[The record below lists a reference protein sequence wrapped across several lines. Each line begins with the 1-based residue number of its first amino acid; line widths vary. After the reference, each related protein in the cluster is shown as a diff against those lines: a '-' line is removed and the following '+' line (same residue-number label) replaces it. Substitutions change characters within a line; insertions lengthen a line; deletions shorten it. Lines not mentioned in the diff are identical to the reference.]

1 MSKEPKVD
9 SDTLIWITG
18 ATEGIGL
25 ALARTAPFPD
35 ARIVNLSRR
44 PHPDYESVA
53 FDLTRPET
61 WDGVRRHVHATLA
74 TFRGKRAL
82 FIQNAY
88 YSEAVGLIGK
98 VAYDLYEKSVVGN
111 VAAPLVLAEAFVT
124 ACRPGYESGLVLM
137 SSGAAVAPLEGLASY
152 CAAKVAIEHW
162 AEVVGRERES
172 QGLGPWIVAVRP
184 GGVETAPVR
193 ATAAMDPSVYPRA
206 AQIKANIPNRLTP
219 EQAARRIWAA
229 LPPPAGVS
237 VISFAPA
244 PSEPAFRFGG
254 REQVLDAEG
263 WKLVYA
269 TGGADT
275 SR

>member
-1 MSKEPKVD
+1 MSKEPKVQ

-25 ALARTAPFPD
+25 ALAETAPFPN

-44 PHPDYESVA
+44 PHPDYETVH

-61 WDGVRRHVHATLA
+61 WDAVRRHVHDTLA
-74 TFRGKRAL
+74 TFQGKRAL

-98 VAYDLYEKSVVGN
+98 VASDRYEKSVIGN

-193 ATAAMDPSVYPRA
+193 ATAAMDPAVYPRA
-206 AQIKANIPNRLTP
+206 AQIKANIPDRLTP

-229 LPPPAGVS
+229 LPPPKGVS

-244 PSEPAFRFGG
+244 PTEPAFRFGG
-254 REQVLDAEG
+254 REQVLDG
-263 WKLVYA
+263 DKWKLVYP
-269 TGGADT
+269 
-275 SR
+275 